1 MQKKRSA
8 KKKRANSTPRRT
20 RAGQDIV
27 AGLNEVLAHV
37 RGEIALPSERYEVPP
52 KVEVKAI
59 RARSG
64 LSQAEFAERYGFS
77 VRTLQEWERG
87 RSQPPSAARA
97 YLIVIDRYPDLVAE
111 AIRGPA

>member
-1 MQKKRSA
+1 MEKKRSA
-8 KKKRANSTPRRT
+8 KRKSERSTPRRT
-20 RAGQDIV
+20 RAGQDII

-59 RARSG
+59 RARSR
-64 LSQAEFAERYGFS
+64 LSQSEFAERYGFS

-111 AIRGPA
+111 AIRGAA

>member
-1 MQKKRSA
+1 MQKKSSRN
-8 KKKRANSTPRRT
+8 KKSVYSTPRRA
-20 RAGQDIV
+20 RVGQDII

-37 RGEIALPSERYEVPP
+37 RGEIALPSKQYEVPP
-52 KVEVKAI
+52 KVEVNAI

-77 VRTLQEWERG
+77 VRTLQEWECG

-97 YLIVIDRYPDLVAE
+97 YLIVIDRYPDLVAD
-111 AIRGPA
+111 AIRGAA